1 MRASW
6 DPVQQILVVD
16 DEESVRSLIG
26 RFLNRLGFRATEA
39 SSGEEALDALAQGQF
54 DLVLSDVHMPG
65 MNGMSLLAEVRR
77 RYPDTPVLM
86 LTGCENVSTAVDAMK
101 SGAFDYVLKPFRLD
115 QVEASVREAL
125 KRQSDLRERAGRM
138 EQLEKTVREQTIQ
151 LHTLLGNLSEAS
163 EGTLEALVAA
173 LDAREHETEAHS
185 RRVAEYT
192 VYLARGMNLAGEV
205 VETIR
210 RGAMLHDIGKIGISD
225 NILLKPAPLTD
236 REWREMQRH
245 PQIGYWIL
253 NAVETLRPAAEI
265 VLSHHE
271 RFDGSGYP
279 RRLRGEEIPLGARI
293 FSVVDSFDAITSDR
307 PYQRVQPY
315 ETAREEIALNS
326 GVQFDPLVVTAFLR
340 VPPGVWSAIRNRT
353 LAEGSR
359 PSTGVPPMVLEPCR
373 LNNL

>member
-1 MRASW
+1 MSATW
-6 DPVQQILVVD
+6 DPVRQILVVD
-16 DEESVRSLIG
+16 DEEAVRILIG
-26 RFLNRLGFRATEA
+26 RFLSRLGYRATEA
-39 SSGEEALDALAQGQF
+39 ASGEEALTAMARDRF
-54 DLVLSDVHMPG
+54 DLVLSDVKMPG

-101 SGAFDYVLKPFRLD
+101 GGAFDYVLKPFRLD
-115 QVEASVREAL
+115 QVETSVREAL
-125 KRQSDLRERAGRM
+125 KRQSDLREQAGRL
-138 EQLEKTVREQTIQ
+138 EQLEKTVREQTVQ
-151 LHTLLGNLSEAS
+151 LHTLLGDLNEAS

-173 LDAREHETEAHS
+173 LDAREHETKAHS

-192 VYLARGMNLAGEV
+192 VYLARGMNLPDEAI
-205 VETIR
+205 ETIR

-225 NILLKPAPLTD
+225 NILLKPSRLTE

-253 NAVETLRPAAEI
+253 DAVETLRPAAEI

-271 RFDGSGYP
+271 RFDGRGYP
-279 RRLRGEEIPLGARI
+279 RGLRGEDIPLGARI

-307 PYQRVQPY
+307 PYQRGKPY
-315 ETAREEIALNS
+315 ETARDEIAMNS
-326 GVQFDPLVVTAFLR
+326 GVQFDPLMVSAFLH
-340 VPPGVWSAIRNRT
+340 VPAGVWSAIKSRT

-359 PSTGVPPMVLEPCR
+359 PLAGLPPMVLESCR
-373 LNNL
+373 LSNL